1 VFFDFLQEKKMLGAI
16 IGDIVGSI
24 YEFDNLRSTQFEFFG
39 KNCSFTDDTVL
50 TVALADAILNNKN
63 YAQVMREYYDRYPD
77 ESYGGGFIDWAETED
92 APAYN
97 SWGNGAAMR
106 ISPVGY
112 AFNSLEDVLKKA
124 IQYTEV
130 THNHPEGIKGACATA
145 SAIFLARTGHSKQDI
160 KNYIVT
166 NFGYNL
172 DRTCDEIRPTYKFN
186 ESCQGTVPE
195 AIIAFLESTDFE
207 SAIRLAI
214 SLGGDSDT
222 LACITGGIAQA
233 FYKQIPSW
241 IAQGT
246 LARLDDNLREIV
258 LQFHN
263 KFYKTSYSSPMQI
276 KELPVLNGVLGLSLC
291 PGKKDV
297 GWSGSIWCR
306 DLDIDSQVI
315 KDWGA
320 SVWLN
325 LMEECDIKEVELTA
339 DMFRNKT
346 AELGIDYIHFPIVD
360 QEIPTSDTEQL
371 WVEQIRPVLINK
383 LANGEKIFIH
393 CRGGLGR
400 TGIIAAR
407 LLFDSGSNVPPT
419 AEDLISVVR
428 QARSPNAI
436 ETDIQENW
444 VRSFYDT
451 VLEK

>member
-1 VFFDFLQEKKMLGAI
+1 MLGAI
-16 IGDIVGSI
+16 TGDIVGSI
-24 YEFDNLRSTQFEFFG
+24 YEFDNLRSTQFEFFDEE
-39 KNCSFTDDTVL
+39 CFFTDDTVL

-63 YAQVMREYYDRYPD
+63 YAQVMREYYHRYPT
-77 ESYGGGFIDWAETED
+77 ESYGGGFIKWAATAD

-112 AFNSLEDVLKKA
+112 AFDSLEQVLQKA
-124 IQYTEV
+124 TQYTEV

-160 KNYIVT
+160 KDYIT
-166 NFGYNL
+166 SNFCYNL

-195 AIIAFLESTDFE
+195 AIVAFLESTDFE

-233 FYKQIPSW
+233 FYKKIPSW
-241 IAQGT
+241 IAEET
-246 LARLDDNLREIV
+246 LARLDDNLRGVV
-258 LQFHN
+258 LQFN
-263 KFYKTSYSSPMQI
+263 NTFCESSYSGNSYKTSYSSPIQI

-297 GWSGSIWCR
+297 GWSGSIWSR
-306 DLDIDSQVI
+306 DLDIDAQAI

-320 SVWLN
+320 SIWLN
-325 LMEECDIKEVELTA
+325 LMEECDIKDVELTA

-360 QEIPTSDTEQL
+360 QKIPTPETEKL
-371 WVEQIRPVLINK
+371 WVEQISPMLIDK
-383 LANGEKIFIH
+383 LAHGKKIFIH

-407 LLFDSGSNVPPT
+407 LLFDSGSNVPAT
-419 AEDLISVVR
+419 GNDLIEVVR
-428 QARSPNAI
+428 NARSPRAI
-436 ETDIQENW
+436 ETEVQEDW
-444 VRSFYDT
+444 VRNFY
-451 VLEK
+451 KSA

>member
-1 VFFDFLQEKKMLGAI
+1 
-16 IGDIVGSI
+16 
-24 YEFDNLRSTQFEFFG
+24 
-39 KNCSFTDDTVL
+39 
-50 TVALADAILNNKN
+50 
-63 YAQVMREYYDRYPD
+63 
-77 ESYGGGFIDWAETED
+77 
-92 APAYN
+92 
-97 SWGNGAAMR
+97 
-106 ISPVGY
+106 
-112 AFNSLEDVLKKA
+112 VLKKA

-145 SAIFLARTGHSKQDI
+145 SAIFLARTGHSKQEI

-166 NFGYNL
+166 NFRYNL

-233 FYKQIPSW
+233 FYKQIPNW
-241 IAQGT
+241 IAEGT
-246 LARLDDNLREIV
+246 LAMLDDNLREIV

-263 KFYKTSYSSPMQI
+263 KFYKTSYSSPIQI
-276 KELPVLNGVLGLSLC
+276 KELPVLDGVLGMSLC

-306 DLDIDSQVI
+306 DLDIDAQAI
-315 KDWGA
+315 KNWGA

-325 LMEECDIKEVELTA
+325 LMEECDIEDVELTA

-360 QEIPTSDTEQL
+360 QEAPTLEIEKL
-371 WVEQIRPVLINK
+371 WIEQINPVLIKK

-407 LLFDSGSNVPPT
+407 LLFDSGVNVPPT
-419 AEDLISVVR
+419 AEDLIAVVR
-428 QARSPNAI
+428 KARSPNAI
-436 ETDIQENW
+436 ETDVQENW
-444 VRSFYDT
+444 VAAFY
-451 VLEK
+451 V